1 MFNQNN
7 NSFLGSTPPITR
19 NLLIINVV
27 VWLILRFFDRGFLF
41 SILSLR
47 SIDAGH
53 FFVYQLVTS
62 MFVHLEFWHLFF
74 NMFALFIFGR
84 TMEQY
89 WGSKRFLFYYMLTGI
104 GAGFLQWII
113 CNMQNEPAICYGASG
128 AVFGL
133 LLAFGM
139 TFPNAPVYL
148 YFLLPI
154 KAKWLVIG
162 FGVIELVSGMS
173 SRGGGETVGVG
184 HFAHLGGM
192 LFGLLL
198 ILYWRN
204 KYAVHRFFDVKKW
217 FKKKPKITYYKHPET
232 DYDYNKRKKE
242 EQDYIDSILDKIK
255 KSGYNSLTENEKK
268 ALFNAGKQ

>member
-1 MFNQNN
+1 MFSLN
-7 NSFLGSTPPITR
+7 NSQIPPVTR

-27 VWLILRFFDRGFLF
+27 VWLILRYFDQSGSLF
-41 SILSLR
+41 SILSLH
-47 SIDAGH
+47 SIEAGR
-53 FFVYQLVTS
+53 FYVYQLITS
-62 MFVHLEFWHLFF
+62 MFVHLTFWHLFF

-89 WGSKRFLFYYMLTGI
+89 WGPKRFLSYYMITGI
-104 GAGFLQWII
+104 GAGLLQWII
-113 CNMQNEPAICYGASG
+113 CAIQNEPAVCYGASG

-148 YFLLPI
+148 YFLFPI

-162 FGVIELVSGMS
+162 FGVIELLSGIS
-173 SRGGGETVGVG
+173 SQPGVKEVNVG

-204 KYAVHRFFDVKKW
+204 KFRMHRFFDFKKW
-217 FKKKPKITYYKHPET
+217 FKKKPKISYQQQRPET

-242 EQDYIDSILDKIK
+242 EQDYIDRILDKIK
-255 KSGYNSLTENEKK
+255 KSGYNSLSENEKK
-268 ALFNAGKQ
+268 ALFNAGK

>member
-1 MFNQNN
+1 MFSLK
-7 NSFLGSTPPITR
+7 NSSIPPVTR
-19 NLLIINVV
+19 NLLIINVI
-27 VWLILRFFDRGFLF
+27 VWLILRFFSRSEFLY
-41 SILSLR
+41 SILPLI
-47 SIDAGH
+47 SIDANH

-62 MFVHLEFWHLFF
+62 MFVHLDFWHLFF

-89 WGSKRFLFYYMLTGI
+89 WGAQRFVFYYMLTGI
-104 GAGFLQWII
+104 GAGLLQWVV
-113 CNMQNEPAICYGASG
+113 CVMQGEPALIFGASG
-128 AVFGL
+128 AIFGL

-148 YFLLPI
+148 YFLIPI

-173 SRGGGETVGVG
+173 NQVGEGVNVG

-204 KYAVHRFFDVKKW
+204 KYAVRRFFDIKKW
-217 FKKKPKITYYKHPET
+217 FKKKPKISYYHPPET

-242 EQDYIDSILDKIK
+242 EQEYIDRILDKIK
-255 KSGYNSLTENEKK
+255 KSGYNSLSENEKK